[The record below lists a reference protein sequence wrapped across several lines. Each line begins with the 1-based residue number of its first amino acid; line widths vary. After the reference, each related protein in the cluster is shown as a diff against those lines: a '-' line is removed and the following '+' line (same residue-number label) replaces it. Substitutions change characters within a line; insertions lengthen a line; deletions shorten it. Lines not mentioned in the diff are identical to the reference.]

1 MKIGKILL
9 GAGILAVC
17 TAGVYVVT
25 LWNSMSVDFDQFEE
39 DEEPS
44 VSELSF
50 DEQKEQRGMLVCCYE
65 NTDCIEKTEE
75 TKVSDSYWAD
85 SLIFVDETGVGC
97 GVLMSQDTPVTS
109 SAFPGTYTVYSEAL
123 GLESTFTIPAAGTYQ
138 KLVWDYK
145 AGTFEVLPSTEEEA
159 RKYFR
164 KDD

>member
-1 MKIGKILL
+1 M
-9 GAGILAVC
+9 
-17 TAGVYVVT
+17 
-25 LWNSMSVDFDQFEE
+25 
-39 DEEPS
+39 
-44 VSELSF
+44 
-50 DEQKEQRGMLVCCYE
+50 
-65 NTDCIEKTEE
+65 
-75 TKVSDSYWAD
+75 SDSYWAD

-97 GVLMSQDTPVTS
+97 GVLMSRDTPVTS

>member
-1 MKIGKILL
+1 
-9 GAGILAVC
+9 
-17 TAGVYVVT
+17 
-25 LWNSMSVDFDQFEE
+25 
-39 DEEPS
+39 
-44 VSELSF
+44 
-50 DEQKEQRGMLVCCYE
+50 MLVCCYE

>member
-1 MKIGKILL
+1 MLPELL
-9 GAGILAVC
+9 EE
-17 TAGVYVVT
+17 
-25 LWNSMSVDFDQFEE
+25 DE

-97 GVLMSQDTPVTS
+97 GVLMSRDTPVTS

-164 KDD
+164 RDD